1 MEHRRRLT
9 GYERDDADKHP
20 ADRGFGANRPA
31 SSGAPIQVAVQ
42 HDPFHEDA
50 PDDQIPYA
58 QGKSDRFHLVHVFP
72 TFGLGG
78 VPIRIST
85 ILNSLGQRYR
95 HTIIATDGCFDC
107 RTRLDPSLEVAFTS
121 VVTSRYSLPG
131 TLRQLRRHL
140 RSLRPDL
147 LLTYNWG
154 AIEWGLANGLLPICR
169 HVHFE
174 SGFGPEEADRQMRRR
189 VLFRRLALARSER
202 LVVPSQT
209 LVEIATRIWRI
220 PRKKVLYVPNGV
232 DCDRFAAPPAPD
244 ALPGLDRRPKELV
257 VGTVAP
263 LRAEKNLGRLMR
275 AFAGIGD
282 HLSMRLVIVGDGP
295 ERSRLEGLAR
305 ELGSL
310 DRILFAGHIEDVE
323 EVLGHFDIFALSS
336 DTEQMPNSLLQAMA
350 AGLPVVAT
358 DVGDV
363 ARNLSPEN
371 RRFVVARDD
380 EAAFG
385 AALTELLSDG
395 GLRKHL
401 GRCNRMHVR
410 SHYGLDR
417 MVQAYEKI
425 FDL

>member
-1 MEHRRRLT
+1 MEHRRHLT
-9 GYERDDADKHP
+9 GYERDDADKHL
-20 ADRGFGANRPA
+20 ADRGFGADGPA

-42 HDPFHEDA
+42 HDPSHKDA
-50 PDDQIPYA
+50 PDNRFPCA
-58 QGKSDRFHLVHVFP
+58 EGRSDRFHLVHVFP

-78 VPIRIST
+78 VQLRIST
-85 ILNSLGQRYR
+85 VLNRLGQRYR
-95 HTIIATDGCFDC
+95 HTIVATDGCFDS

-121 VVTSRYSLPG
+121 VVTSCNSLPT

-154 AIEWGLANGLLPICR
+154 AVEWGLANGLLPICR

-174 SGFGPEEADRQMRRR
+174 SGFGPEEADRQMMRR

-209 LVEIATRIWRI
+209 LVEIATKIWRI
-220 PRKKVLYVPNGV
+220 PREKVLYVPNGV
-232 DCDRFAAPPAPD
+232 DCDRFAARPGPD
-244 ALPGLDRRPKELV
+244 ALPGFKPNPNELV
-257 VGTVAP
+257 IGTVAP
-263 LRAEKNLGRLMR
+263 LRAEKNLDRLMR
-275 AFAGIGD
+275 AFAGVRGHPSI
-282 HLSMRLVIVGDGP
+282 RLVIVGDGP
-295 ERSRLEGLAR
+295 ERSRLVELAR
-305 ELGSL
+305 ELETV
-310 DRILFAGHIEDVE
+310 DRVLLAGHIENVE
-323 EVLGHFDIFALSS
+323 EVLGLFDIFALSS

-363 ARNLSPEN
+363 ARILSPEN
-371 RRFVVARDD
+371 RRFVVARDNG
-380 EAAFG
+380 AAFG
-385 AALTELLSDG
+385 SALTTLLSDG
-395 GLRKHL
+395 SLRGYL
-401 GRCNRMHVR
+401 GRRNRMHVR
-410 SHYGLDR
+410 SHYGFDR